1 MPKNLSISDPVYGF
15 IFMPRGLLTD
25 IVAHPF
31 FQRLRG
37 IRQLGLSGLVYPGA
51 QHTRFQHSLGAY
63 HLMHEALKNLQFKGV
78 FLFDA
83 EREAAEAAILL
94 HDVGHGP
101 FSHVLENVFVPGVT
115 HEKLSLMM
123 MRQMNVEF
131 GGELGLAIRI
141 FTDTY
146 PKSFLNELICSQLDV
161 DRLDYLSRD
170 AFFTGVR
177 EGNIGTERIIRMLSL
192 ADNHLVV
199 EEKGLYTIENYL
211 LSRRLMYWQVYLHK
225 TALAAEQVLR
235 GAFRR
240 AKWLVR
246 QGESLPATPALR
258 YFLNHDITPGHFEAD
273 AECLHRYAQLDDADV
288 YVTLKGWTEVRDVV
302 LATLAH
308 DFVNRRLFKVETAAT
323 MDEARQLMA
332 HWRGLVMQQ
341 LHVSEEEASYFVQVK
356 AVEKEMYSVA
366 SEGIRMLAPDGSIH
380 DVTDV
385 SQIVSADN
393 REGVDRKLYVFH
405 HRLD

>member
-146 PKSFLNELICSQLDV
+146 PKSFLHELICSQLDV

-273 AECLHRYAQLDDADV
+273 AECLHR
-288 YVTLKGWTEVRDVV
+288 
-302 LATLAH
+302 
-308 DFVNRRLFKVETAAT
+308 KVETAAT